1 MNTKNTIPPINSLCS
16 IQDICIDEVY
26 QKIADAATDA
36 ENDSKEK
43 YIAKG
48 NLIDSANDMSTQ
60 EKLDAWDENY
70 DRRNQERWK
79 NLLYFTAASF
89 TLIVITIGS
98 PTAVRNIHKLFA
110 TS

>member
-1 MNTKNTIPPINSLCS
+1 
-16 IQDICIDEVY
+16 
-26 QKIADAATDA
+26 
-36 ENDSKEK
+36 
-43 YIAKG
+43 
-48 NLIDSANDMSTQ
+48 MSTQ

-89 TLIVITIGS
+89 TLIVITIGA

>member
-36 ENDSKEK
+36 ENDS
-43 YIAKG
+43 IAKG

-89 TLIVITIGS
+89 TLIVITIGA

>member
-60 EKLDAWDENY
+60 EKLDAWVRIMSAGIKNA
-70 DRRNQERWK
+70 WK
-79 NLLYFTAASF
+79 IYFI
-89 TLIVITIGS
+89 LQQH
-98 PTAVRNIHKLFA
+98 PLP
-110 TS
+110 